1 MAASKP
7 VAKGKPTRSKV
18 STAVAKATYSADE
31 FDILEGLEGVKMN
44 PTMYLGDL
52 GAMMVFRTIKEWW
65 DNAYDE
71 FIAGR
76 NTVIE
81 VILDY
86 DKDHYVVAD
95 CAGGIPVDM
104 KTLKTGEKISVM
116 TAAYTRT
123 HAGGKFRNNAYKT
136 SAGTHGVGVAAVNA
150 VSKWMKVWTNRSGQL
165 YHQEY
170 AGGEIV
176 GPKDPVK
183 VKSLDK
189 ELCKHLTL
197 DHKKYGTVGVY
208 QLDQSIVSVDA
219 TRSAKK
225 PKTYTHAAA
234 DEQAIRTCLHNVAFL
249 NPGLKVI
256 LTVVRNKKAKTET
269 HFNDKDL
276 KYTVTQYVQE
286 QELTPQAKPLV
297 FRNDN
302 IILAVQWT
310 EKENAD
316 LFNSFVNTSPT
327 ADGGTHVA
335 GLVAALATALKPY
348 APVQK
353 SKAKGKSQGYKE
365 IDLLIGCAGFFD
377 WRMHGAQYH
386 SQVKDKLVSNVK
398 PEVEGAL
405 TAVFTKYFDENKK
418 LASNIVKRAIAASS
432 GREELGKIMRG
443 LAETKAKSKGGLILP
458 ELLTMA
464 TRAKPD
470 QRELYIVEGD
480 SAGGTADNA
489 RIPDYQEILKCGGK
503 PLNAVGS
510 SLAKVLGHD
519 VVQAFLIALG
529 VDLKSL
535 DPQADKPELSTKGLR
550 CKAVF
555 FLADADPDGKHINA
569 LLLAVAYRLMPDLF
583 KEGRILIVDSPLY
596 SAIYKGKVYGGSTY
610 QECRDNAP
618 PQVSLII
625 RAKGWGEVEPDV
637 MHEIAFN
644 PKNRKLYRI
653 NPFASSESEK
663 LFRQIVSESPEAR
676 RVLLGLE

>member
-1 MAASKP
+1 M
-7 VAKGKPTRSKV
+7 AKGASVKKRKSEEQKGF
-18 STAVAKATYSADE
+18 E
-31 FDILEGLEGVKMN
+31 IFEGLAGLRAN
-44 PTMYLGDL
+44 PGMYLGQRGSDM
-52 GAMMVFRTIKEWW
+52 AYRCVKEPV
-65 DNAYDE
+65 DNVYDE
-71 FIAGR
+71 MIAGR
-76 NTVIE
+76 NKVLE
-81 VILDY
+81 VIIDY
-86 DKDHYVVAD
+86 DNDLNIVAD
-95 CAGGIPVDM
+95 CAGGIPTEF
-104 KTLKTGEKISVM
+104 KTLKNGTKETIM
-116 TAAYTRT
+116 TAAFSRV
-123 HAGGKFRNNAYKT
+123 HAGGKFNDQAYKT
-136 SAGTHGVGVAAVNA
+136 SAGTHGVGVAALNA
-150 VSKWMKVWTNRSGQL
+150 VSSQLRVWSMYKGGCAYQMWQCGEAKSG
-165 YHQEY
+165 
-170 AGGEIV
+170 
-176 GPKDPVK
+176 KDPKTVK
-183 VKSLDK
+183 TVDKDVMSLLRDRKHTAYGTIVAWTLDQTVVSADVMRGKSL
-189 ELCKHLTL
+189 
-197 DHKKYGTVGVY
+197 
-208 QLDQSIVSVDA
+208 
-219 TRSAKK
+219 
-225 PKTYTHAAA
+225 PKNYTHASP
-234 DEQAIRTCLHNVAFL
+234 DKEHIRTWLRNMSLL
-249 NPGLKVI
+249 NPGFEIRLSIISGGKREDFVFH
-256 LTVVRNKKAKTET
+256 NKK
-269 HFNDKDL
+269 DL
-276 KYTVTQYVQE
+276 AHVVTTMVGDSD
-286 QELTPQAKPLV
+286 LDIIGKPFV
-297 FRNDN
+297 FKSDN
-302 IILAVQWT
+302 ITAAIAWT
-310 EKENAD
+310 NHAD
-316 LFNSFVNTSPT
+316 TDKFLSFVNTSPT
-327 ADGGTHVA
+327 VDGGWHVV
-335 GLVAALATALKPY
+335 GFREALFDAIKPY
-348 APVQK
+348 MKEP
-353 SKAKGKSQGYKE
+353 KGKGKKKQAFKQD
-365 IDLLIGCAGFFD
+365 DLLIGLTGMYD
-377 WRMHGAQYH
+377 WRMHGAQYT
-386 SQVKDKLVSNVK
+386 SQVKDKLASRVEK
-398 PEVEGAL
+398 EVYAL
-405 TAVFTKYFDENKK
+405 LKDKFVKYFDENKK
-418 LASNIVKRAIAASS
+418 VAANIIKRAEAMSK
-432 GREELGKIMRG
+432 GREELGNVVKG